1 MYGTASGSVR
11 HGDTGGSVKRQSGL
25 GRDPSVRG
33 GVRTVAPVAAAH
45 QPTRKPRRSDA
56 QT

>member
-1 MYGTASGSVR
+1 MYGTASESVR
-11 HGDTGGSVKRQSGL
+11 HWDTGGSVKRQSGL

-33 GVRTVAPVAAAH
+33 GVRTVAPVTAAH